1 MNKRSLRSTMFRR
14 LQAHKE
20 AQRRRKSRAIHR
32 KLLRLAAIRKATLVV
47 CYVSLPYE
55 VETRRLIQRMLALGK
70 RVAVPKVWG
79 ASLRLFAVSN
89 LDRDLAPGAFNVPEP
104 TSKRLRP
111 VALKDADAVVVP
123 GLAFDRRGHRLGHGL
138 GYFDRFLARLPK
150 TTPTIGLC
158 FEFQLLD
165 RLPTRPHDRA
175 VHTVLSA

>member
-1 MNKRSLRSTMFRR
+1 MNKRSLRSTVFRQ
-14 LQAHKE
+14 LQTHKE
-20 AQRRRKSRAIHR
+20 EQRRRKSRAIHR
-32 KLLRLAAIRKATLVV
+32 KLLRLAALRKAKLVA

-79 ASLRLFAVSN
+79 ASLRLFEVSD
-89 LDRDLAPGAFNVPEP
+89 LDRDLAPGAFGVPEP
-104 TSKRLRP
+104 TPERLRP
-111 VALKDADAVVVP
+111 VAPKDVDAVVVP

-158 FEFQLLD
+158 FAFQLHD